1 MKSGSCLIF
10 TMLLGGACLVNTRT
24 SAQIDLKYEEN
35 KTLEW
40 SEIIEAYRGLDENY
54 PEAKLIEAGTTDAG
68 KDLHLFIIS
77 AGQQFTPEEVHAS
90 GKNIILINNGIHPG
104 ESNGIDA
111 SIELSSDLLSGK
123 ANSAYLENTV
133 ILIVPVLN
141 VGGALNRSPF
151 HRANQN
157 GPEEQG
163 FRGNA
168 RNLDLNRDFV
178 KMDSKNAMSMARI
191 IQDWD
196 PDIFIDTHSTNGA
209 DYPYTLTLISSHPQQ
224 LEEPQSSY
232 IKTIMEPALFKAMED
247 APYKMCQY
255 VNIFRRSP
263 EQGFEGFYSYPRYLT
278 GYTSSFQILSFT
290 IETHMLKPYPE
301 RVQGTKYLLNEILK
315 YTSIHGE
322 DIRAAK
328 LAAIEKALAKSH
340 FVLQW
345 YNDTSQFDLISFSG
359 YKAKTKKSELTGLDM
374 LYYDRDDP
382 WTDFIPFYNY
392 FLPSVEA
399 DAPEYYI
406 IPAAW
411 QDVVERLQASNIQMK
426 TFEAD
431 TIFDAE
437 AYYIDDFQTTASPY
451 NGHYWHYATKVQS
464 RTQAIRIQQGD
475 YIVPVHQR
483 GSNYL
488 VHTLEPRAYDSYFSW
503 NFFDAVLMR
512 NEYFS
517 PYLFE
522 ESALKVLEDNPL
534 LREEFFSKRKSD
546 PDFANNS
553 YAQLSWIYSHSPW
566 SEASYKR
573 YPVFRYTGE
582 LNY

>member
-1 MKSGSCLIF
+1 MKSGTYLIVC
-10 TMLLGGACLVNTRT
+10 MILWGILLINTGLD
-24 SAQIDLKYEEN
+24 AQINLKYDEN
-35 KTLEW
+35 KTLEYQ
-40 SEIIEAYRGLDENY
+40 EIIDSYRYLDQKY
-54 PEAKLIEAGTTDAG
+54 PEAKLVEAGSSDAG
-68 KDLHLFIIS
+68 KALHLFIIS
-77 AGQQFTPEEVHAS
+77 SGQQFTPEEIHAS
-90 GKNIILINNGIHPG
+90 AMNIILINNGIHPG

-111 SIELSSDLLSGK
+111 SIEFASDLLSGK
-123 ANSAYLENTV
+123 RSKRYLENTV
-133 ILIVPVLN
+133 VLIVPVFN
-141 VGGALNRSPF
+141 IGGALNRSPY

-178 KMDSKNAMSMARI
+178 KMDSRNAASLAKV

-209 DYPYTLTLISSHPQQ
+209 DYPYTLTLISSHLQQ
-224 LEEPQSSY
+224 LEEPQSTY
-232 IKTIMEPALFKAMED
+232 IKNIMEPALYKAMED
-247 APYKMCQY
+247 SPYKMCHY

-301 RVQGTKYLLNEILK
+301 RVRGTKYLLGEFLK
-315 YTSIHGE
+315 YTSEHGKE
-322 DIRAAK
+322 IRSNK
-328 LAAIEKALAKSH
+328 LQAIEATTSKSH

-345 YNDTSQFDLISFSG
+345 FNDTSRFDLIPFTG
-359 YKAKTKKSELTGLDM
+359 YKAKTRKSELTGLDM

-382 WTDFIPFYNY
+382 WTDSIPFYNY
-392 FLPSVEA
+392 FLPVLEV

-406 IPAAW
+406 VPSAW
-411 QDVVERLQASNIQMK
+411 YDIIERLQINNLHMK
-426 TFEAD
+426 VFKND
-431 TIFDAE
+431 TILNAE
-437 AYYIDDFQTTASPY
+437 AYYIDDFQTTTSPY
-451 NGHYWHYATKVQS
+451 NGHYWHFATKVHS
-464 RTQAIRIQQGD
+464 KTEPIKVRKGD
-475 YIVPVHQR
+475 YLIPVHQR
-483 GSNYL
+483 GAEYL
-488 VHTLEPRAYDSYFSW
+488 VHTLEPQAYDSYFSW
-503 NFFDAVLMR
+503 NFFDAILMR

-522 ESALKVLEDNPL
+522 ESAMKVLEESPAL
-534 LREEFFSKRKSD
+534 KEEFLAKRNSE

-553 YAQLSWIYSHSPW
+553 YAQLSWIYSRSPW
-566 SEASYKR
+566 SEPGYRR
-573 YPVFRYTGE
+573 YPVYRFSGE